1 MPDQIEKRKAK
12 SENEKW
18 LFWWAIVFAAASVL
32 ITGYRVYFHNQALQ
46 IPLVRLLNDPSLYP
60 NDPFA
65 ATLPYYASSLWRVV
79 AWGARVVPLEPL
91 LLGLFLI
98 ERFVVIYAAGNL
110 ALAFAPKSRLAMA
123 GAMAFF
129 ATDPTPIIGGGTL
142 LMPYFE
148 QTSLAVGFLMLA
160 MAAFYR
166 RRPLAWAVW
175 LAAGFN
181 CNSMYGCYAL
191 TYFGAVFLLDSA
203 YRREWRQWIRSLG
216 IFVVLAIPAIALS
229 ATALGNGTVSSGLW
243 FEACR
248 ARVPHH
254 IFPSTWPW
262 IKFARFTVL
271 MLVMADAVALGL
283 RSARN
288 RRPEHPEPVEG
299 RYGATALLSATLI
312 WTAVSV
318 GWVVFAIAAERLH
331 SPTMLML
338 QPARA
343 TDLWYA
349 FAVTALMA
357 ACAMSLE
364 EPMMLVLALIPF
376 ALFDPLSHM
385 ALIPLAGVA
394 LVLVKRRI
402 GRDKLAMAVAI
413 VVLAAGVR
421 AFVTRA
427 ETTGIAAALAKTPGR
442 SIRLVCDWART
453 RTTKDA
459 MFLVNPN
466 WGEFR
471 GLSARPAFVTWKDGS
486 ALLWN
491 RPFAGPWAERMQAL
505 GYDVSTGELPGQRV
519 NARLDK
525 LYGSLADS
533 DARRLAERYGVRYWV
548 VPTKHE
554 SGLPVTY
561 SNLYFKVLRI
571 R

>member
-1 MPDQIEKRKAK
+1 MPDTAANHK
-12 SENEKW
+12 SEIINLK
-18 LFWWAIVFAAASVL
+18 LFWWAMVFAAASVL
-32 ITGYRVYFHNQALQ
+32 LTGYRVYFHNQALQ

-91 LLGLFLI
+91 LLVLFLI

-166 RRPLAWAVW
+166 RRPVAWAVW

-181 CNSMYGCYAL
+181 CNSLYGCYAL
-191 TYFGAVFLLDSA
+191 TYFGAVFLLDSE
-203 YRREWRQWIRSLG
+203 YRREWRQWIRYLG
-216 IFVVLAIPAIALS
+216 LFVVLAIPAIVLS
-229 ATALGNGTVSSGLW
+229 AAAIGKGTVSSGLW

-271 MLVMADAVALGL
+271 MLVVADAIVLGL
-283 RSARN
+283 HSARN
-288 RRPEHPEPVEG
+288 RDSEHPEPVEG
-299 RYGATALLSATLI
+299 AKRLLSATFI

-318 GWVVFAIAAERLH
+318 GWVIFAIAAERLH

-349 FAVTALMA
+349 LAVVALVA
-357 ACAMSLE
+357 ACAVSAE
-364 EPMMLVLALIPF
+364 SPVMLVLALIPF
-376 ALFDPLSHM
+376 ALFHPLGYIS
-385 ALIPLAGVA
+385 LIPLGGLLVA
-394 LVLVKRRI
+394 WTSRLRQDR
-402 GRDKLAMAVAI
+402 LAAAVAV
-413 VVLAAGVR
+413 VVLAAGIGAFAARVWTAGSIAG
-421 AFVTRA
+421 AFV
-427 ETTGIAAALAKTPGR
+427 KTPAR

-453 RTTKDA
+453 NTPKSA

-471 GLSARPAFVTWKDGS
+471 GLSERPAFATWKDGS

-491 RPFAGPWAERMQAL
+491 RPFAIPWSERMRAL
-505 GYDVSTGELPGQRV
+505 GYDVTTGELPGQQV
-519 NARLDK
+519 NGRLDK
-525 LYGSLADS
+525 LYDSLTDT
-533 DARRLAERYGVRYWV
+533 DARRLAAQYYVQYWV
-548 VPTKHE
+548 VLTKHE
-554 SGLPVTY
+554 SRLPVTY
-561 SNLYFKVLRI
+561 SNHYFKILRI
-571 R
+571 N